1 MIVRVREY
9 VSMLEA
15 QAEWRRLG
23 AESQIEGP
31 DDLWQG
37 VFMFAEGDDA
47 KEIEDAAFLTEE
59 MGGTAVPCGSE
70 NVRRL
75 LLYFESGLLRSLSCA
90 VGISSSMNEISQALN
105 SYHERGGIDVP
116 LPACRLSSNGTL
128 IMGVL
133 NVTPDSFSDGGR
145 FSNKD
150 DAVRQAFKMADE
162 GADIIDV
169 GGESTRPYSKGVTP
183 QEELR
188 RIEPVLRELVPGL
201 SVPISIDT
209 RHADVAER
217 AVSLGAS
224 IINDIS
230 GLSDPTM
237 VEVAVK
243 SGAAVVAMHMQG
255 DPTMMQVSPYYEDVV
270 GDICLFLERRLNVAS
285 ELGLDRSRV
294 IVDPGIGFGKTTEH
308 NLEILRRLREFRCLG
323 RPLLVG
329 ASRKAFVKKLSGENR
344 LLEGSLSAAVLAA
357 RNGASI
363 VRVHDVAETA
373 AAMRLADAVDC
384 LP

>member
-23 AESQIEGP
+23 VESPVEAS

-47 KEIEDAAFLTEE
+47 KEIEDAAFLAEE
-59 MGGTAVPCGSE
+59 LGGTAVPCSSE
-70 NVRRL
+70 STKRL

-90 VGISSSMNEISQALN
+90 VGQSPSLNEISQALN
-105 SYHERGGIDVP
+105 SYHLVRGVDVP
-116 LPACRLSSNGTL
+116 LPAGRLSSDGTL
-128 IMGVL
+128 VMGVL

-145 FSNKD
+145 FANKD
-150 DAVRQAFKMADE
+150 EAVRQAFKMADD

-169 GGESTRPYSKGVTP
+169 GGESTRPYSKGVTAK
-183 QEELR
+183 EELKR
-188 RIEPVLRELVPGL
+188 VEPVLRELVPGL

-209 RHADVAER
+209 RHSEVAEK

-224 IINDIS
+224 IINDES
-230 GLSDPTM
+230 GLSDQKL
-237 VEVAVK
+237 VDVAVK
-243 SGAAVVAMHMQG
+243 SGAAVIVMHMQG
-255 DPTMMQVSPYYEDVV
+255 TPETMQVSPYYEDVV
-270 GDICLFLERRLNVAS
+270 GDICLFLEKRVDAAAER
-285 ELGLDRSRV
+285 GLDRSK
-294 IVDPGIGFGKTTEH
+294 IILDPGIGFGKTTEH

-323 RPLLVG
+323 RPLMIG
-329 ASRKAFVKKLSGENR
+329 ASRKAFVRKLAGENA
-344 LLEGSLSAAVLAA
+344 LLEGSITAAVLAA

-363 VRVHDVAETA
+363 VRVHDVAETKA
-373 AAMRLADAVDC
+373 ALRLADAVRG
-384 LP
+384 

>member
-116 LPACRLSSNGTL
+116 LPAGRLSSNGTL

-169 GGESTRPYSKGVTP
+169 GGESTRP
-183 QEELR
+183 
-188 RIEPVLRELVPGL
+188 
-201 SVPISIDT
+201 
-209 RHADVAER
+209 
-217 AVSLGAS
+217 
-224 IINDIS
+224 
-230 GLSDPTM
+230 
-237 VEVAVK
+237 
-243 SGAAVVAMHMQG
+243 
-255 DPTMMQVSPYYEDVV
+255 
-270 GDICLFLERRLNVAS
+270 
-285 ELGLDRSRV
+285 
-294 IVDPGIGFGKTTEH
+294 
-308 NLEILRRLREFRCLG
+308 
-323 RPLLVG
+323 
-329 ASRKAFVKKLSGENR
+329 
-344 LLEGSLSAAVLAA
+344 
-357 RNGASI
+357 
-363 VRVHDVAETA
+363 
-373 AAMRLADAVDC
+373 
-384 LP
+384 

>member
-1 MIVRVREY
+1 
-9 VSMLEA
+9 
-15 QAEWRRLG
+15 
-23 AESQIEGP
+23 
-31 DDLWQG
+31 
-37 VFMFAEGDDA
+37 
-47 KEIEDAAFLTEE
+47 
-59 MGGTAVPCGSE
+59 
-70 NVRRL
+70 
-75 LLYFESGLLRSLSCA
+75 
-90 VGISSSMNEISQALN
+90 
-105 SYHERGGIDVP
+105 
-116 LPACRLSSNGTL
+116 
-128 IMGVL
+128 
-133 NVTPDSFSDGGR
+133 
-145 FSNKD
+145 
-150 DAVRQAFKMADE
+150 
-162 GADIIDV
+162 
-169 GGESTRPYSKGVTP
+169 VTP